1 MGEIPAKTDEVKVS
15 VQRAEPLPARY
26 VLRPGDDVTVP
37 GLHGSVLSVDRKDE
51 GRQFHYVNRL
61 ITPGQTLMQWQ
72 SGPYLADSCRQPELP
87 PVPRGCKVDIH
98 VDWQME
104 SPGDY
109 YLQADYLDRRGRLL
123 RSERVPEPENAA
135 AGSGGRQRSG
145 PSDTFG
151 AEEKGDSTSAG
162 DVSLL
167 VPKEADHWRL
177 RLIQSGA
184 GDLWFSSI
192 ELSIGEADKG

>member
-1 MGEIPAKTDEVKVS
+1 MGEIPVKGETV
-15 VQRAEPLPARY
+15 Y
-26 VLRPGDDVTVP
+26 VLRPGDDFTVP
-37 GLHGSVLSVDRKDE
+37 GLQGTVLSVDRK
-51 GRQFHYVNRL
+51 GGKLRFHYINRL
-61 ITPGQTLMQWQ
+61 ITPGQTLMQWE

-109 YLQADYLDRRGRLL
+109 YLQVDYLDRRGRLL
-123 RSERVPEPENAA
+123 CSESVFEAEYAA
-135 AGSGGRQRSG
+135 EESGERQRSG
-145 PSDTFG
+145 PSDTSG
-151 AEEKGDSTSAG
+151 SEEKEESTPAG
-162 DVSLL
+162 KVSLL
-167 VPKEADHWRL
+167 VPREADHWRF

-192 ELSIGEADKG
+192 KLSIGEADKV